1 MSTKKTYKVI
11 FYNHE
16 DIYEIFATHVYP
28 SEMYGFVEVEQLLF
42 GEKSQ
47 LLVDPSEEKLK
58 SEFGGVKRTY
68 IPMHAVV
75 RIDEVDKQGASK
87 ISSID
92 GDNVSQFPM
101 PVYTPGGQGGPGGDS

>member
-16 DIYEIFATHVYP
+16 DIYEIFASHVYP

-68 IPMHAVV
+68 IPMNAII
-75 RIDEVDKQGASK
+75 RIDEVEQSGIAKIKASGA
-87 ISSID
+87 
-92 GDNVSQFPM
+92 VAQFP
-101 PVYTPGGQGGPGGDS
+101 GNSKDK